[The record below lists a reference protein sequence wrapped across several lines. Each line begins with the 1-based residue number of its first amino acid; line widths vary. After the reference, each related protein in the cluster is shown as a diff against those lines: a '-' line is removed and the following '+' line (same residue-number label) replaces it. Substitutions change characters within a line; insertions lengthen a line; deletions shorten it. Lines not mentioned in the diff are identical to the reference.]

1 VEPTPC
7 AGITRIRF
15 EGLRRMSH
23 SQRLRAPLSFR
34 CVQFVLPVQKPVI
47 RGVGDT
53 GFEPVTSSV

>member
-15 EGLRRMSH
+15 EGLRRMPH
-23 SQRLRAPLSFR
+23 SQRLRAPLSFK
-34 CVQFVLPVQKPVI
+34 VSSVVLPVQKPVI
-47 RGVGDT
+47 QGVGDT